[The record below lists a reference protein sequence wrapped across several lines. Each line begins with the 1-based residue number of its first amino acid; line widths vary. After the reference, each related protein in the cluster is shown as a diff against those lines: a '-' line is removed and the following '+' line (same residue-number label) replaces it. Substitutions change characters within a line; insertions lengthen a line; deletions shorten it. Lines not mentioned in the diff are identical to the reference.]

1 MIELLRGIGR
11 RFRRLLGRDGADAP
25 HLRVGR
31 LGEDAA
37 VRCLKRKGYTIL
49 ERNFTVRQGEVDVVA
64 FRDGTVAFV
73 EVRTQ
78 TAPARID
85 PAETITRR
93 KQRRVIKA
101 ARQYSTL
108 HDLERENVLL
118 RFDAVLVLLDDGGR
132 PQSVEHIEDAFQA
145 PTAAGF

>member
-1 MIELLRGIGR
+1 
-11 RFRRLLGRDGADAP
+11 
-25 HLRVGR
+25 

-37 VRCLKRKGYTIL
+37 VRCLKRKGYKIL

-78 TAPARID
+78 TAPAQID

-108 HDLERENVLL
+108 HELERENVIL
-118 RFDAVLVLLDDGGR
+118 RFDAVLILLDEDGR
-132 PQSVEHIEDAFQA
+132 PESVEHIENAFQA